1 MYSKIILSKF
11 DDTYS
16 TFYIIINVSN
26 DTFKVHFTTIDYIN
40 SQYYDK
46 ISLIVTGFI
55 TREKVSEKSK
65 PLNAKLRKSYTD

>member
-46 ISLIVTGFI
+46 IITLTLSIVYENYSLILIIFLHCFNFPSFI
-55 TREKVSEKSK
+55 
-65 PLNAKLRKSYTD
+65 

>member
-46 ISLIVTGFI
+46 IITLTLSIIYENYNLILIIFLHCFNFPSFI
-55 TREKVSEKSK
+55 
-65 PLNAKLRKSYTD
+65 